1 MRYSNTIIELIRNQ
15 CRKGVNLVNKEQGKK
30 AIKNKLIAVIRN
42 ENPEEAKIICRT
54 IVEAGIATLEITFSV
69 NNAEKLIR
77 DLKKELPEA
86 LIGAGTVLSKEQAK
100 LAHENGADFIVS
112 PCIVEEVGAYCKEY
126 NIFCSMGAATP
137 TEALRSYQA
146 GSDVVKLFPG
156 DCLSPKMIKGIKAP
170 MPFIEMMPTGG
181 VDDKNIK
188 EWFAAGAYA
197 AGFGGYL
204 TKGITVNNLDEL
216 RKRCQQLLQAIQ

>member
-1 MRYSNTIIELIRNQ
+1 MT
-15 CRKGVNLVNKEQGKK
+15 KEQGMK
-30 AIKNKLIAVIRN
+30 AIKGKLIAVIRI
-42 ENPEEAKIICRT
+42 EDPQEAKTICKT
-54 IVEAGIATLEITFSV
+54 IVEAGIDALEITFSV
-69 NNAEKLIR
+69 KNAEKLIF

-86 LIGAGTVLSKEQAK
+86 LIGAGTVLSAEQAK
-100 LAHENGADFIVS
+100 LAHDNGADFIVS
-112 PCIVEEVGAYCKEY
+112 PCIVEEVGAYCKEH

-137 TEALRSYQA
+137 TEALRSYEA

-170 MPFIEMMPTGG
+170 MPFIDMMPTGG
-181 VDDKNIK
+181 VDDKNIN

-204 TKGITVNNLDEL
+204 TSGITLDNLDEL
-216 RKRCQQLLQAIQ
+216 RIRCEKLLKAIQ